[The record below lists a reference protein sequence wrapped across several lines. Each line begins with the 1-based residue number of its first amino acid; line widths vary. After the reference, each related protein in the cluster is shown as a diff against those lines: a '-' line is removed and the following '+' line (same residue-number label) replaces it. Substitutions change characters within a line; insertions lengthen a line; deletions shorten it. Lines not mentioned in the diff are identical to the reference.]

1 MFFLYQR
8 GFIKGIDN
16 EEDIEYRSKNGADD
30 VTPLAR
36 TLWEYVICNMNT
48 EILGKGSD
56 KNKGLYPIV
65 YARRGRNYE
74 LKSGYINMLKLM
86 WNIASA
92 LNLKSDALGLA
103 KSKINALSELE
114 KYDET
119 AFKEALHSTFYLFCT
134 KGGIEFTLPFCN
146 YEKINENNEV
156 IGAITVIRTKG
167 EQKLDFTIKH
177 ETNHAQVKHNPIKFN
192 FFEYLRKCKGL
203 NALTRIKLSLLELK
217 GYEHLDE
224 KDKRVQK
231 GVIEELNKNLKSS
244 IAMLLIRNFIN
255 SSFKQI
261 ASPGGFYE
269 AFAGEKLYSNDA
281 FRNTD
286 LYKKYKALSAFK
298 ILQGEENNV
307 DIIYKVIDVETMRGA
322 KEITAI
328 KNASGKQQATKG
340 KLSDIIYE
348 RYLKKYENEGGHFP
362 YINSIIC
369 FYKFGEIEGF

>member
-8 GFIKGIDN
+8 GFIKGVDN

-36 TLWEYVICNMNT
+36 TLWEYVICNMN
-48 EILGKGSD
+48 EENLAKGQDKDEGFYSIAYAYGK
-56 KNKGLYPIV
+56 NH
-65 YARRGRNYE
+65 E
-74 LKSGYINMLKLM
+74 LDTGYTNMLKLM
-86 WNIASA
+86 WNMAKA
-92 LNLKSDALGLA
+92 LNLQSGKLDSAKKEIDALSSL
-103 KSKINALSELE
+103 KE
-114 KYDET
+114 YDET
-119 AFKEALHSTFYLFCT
+119 AFKKALSSTFALFNASD
-134 KGGIEFTLPFCN
+134 GIEFTLSDCK
-146 YEKINENNEV
+146 YEEDKVTGNV
-156 IGAITVIRTKG
+156 TVDITKG
-167 EQKLDFTIKH
+167 DQRLKFTIDH
-177 ETNHAQVKHNPIKFN
+177 YTVHGEITHNPIESNFYRYAEKCCKFD
-192 FFEYLRKCKGL
+192 EP
-203 NALTRIKLSLLELK
+203 ALTRLKKLEGKSDWELTEEDRVLL
-217 GYEHLDE
+217 G
-224 KDKRVQK
+224 
-231 GVIEELNKNLKSS
+231 
-244 IAMLLIRNFIN
+244 AIN
-255 SSFKQI
+255 SSLNNNFEKLLLRCFI
-261 ASPGGFYE
+261 NDLSDRERITPPAGFYG
-269 AFAGEKLYSNDA
+269 AFSKVELKSDDI
-281 FRNTD
+281 FKNTD